1 MEITGAS
8 AARYASAARATT
20 PRRGFMRRPEAHCRI
35 GDGDSC
41 GANCLFLRQD
51 LGAGALLD

>member
-20 PRRGFMRRPEAHCRI
+20 PRRGFMRRPEAHCRT
-35 GDGDSC
+35 GDGDGC
-41 GANCLFLRQD
+41 GANSPCLRQG